1 MRGEGRGE
9 VDCFSMV
16 GLVVEGEEGMR
27 REEGVRGGS
36 EGRGLAMRWNPRP
49 SFVYLETPQSSTQAK
64 K

>member
-1 MRGEGRGE
+1 
-9 VDCFSMV
+9 MV
-16 GLVVEGEEGMR
+16 GLVVEGEVGME